1 MRETQLAKHFETLM
15 CRLQSL
21 IPIFYAAQ
29 RYIYSYI

>member
-1 MRETQLAKHFETLM
+1 MRKTQLAKYFEALM

-29 RYIYSYI
+29 RCIYLYM